1 MESKIFS
8 YKAVGIAL
16 KPFTEN
22 LKVSENFNRKE
33 LLNQLKEILKEQ
45 NYKLDESSID
55 YKIVDNQL
63 YIEGISTEYQE
74 PKSIGFLSG
83 K

>member
-8 YKAVGIAL
+8 YKADGIVL
-16 KPFTEN
+16 KPFNNE
-22 LKVSENFNRKE
+22 LKMSRSFNRKE

-45 NYKLDESSID
+45 NFKLDEHSID

-63 YIEGISTEYQE
+63 YIECIATEHQE
-74 PKSIGFLSG
+74 PKSIGFLTG